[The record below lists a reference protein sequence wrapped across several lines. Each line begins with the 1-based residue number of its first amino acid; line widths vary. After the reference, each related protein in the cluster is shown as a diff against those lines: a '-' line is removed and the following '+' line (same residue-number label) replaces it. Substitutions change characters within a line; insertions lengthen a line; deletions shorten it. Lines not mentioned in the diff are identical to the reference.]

1 MEGGGEGNAVVREI
15 WLEAAMSGSAVGSG
29 RPLLASPV
37 VTASHEDE
45 RNEEKGKR

>member
-1 MEGGGEGNAVVREI
+1 MEGGGEGNDVIREI
-15 WLEAAMSGSAVGSG
+15 WLEATMASSAVGSG

-37 VTASHEDE
+37 VTSGHEDE